1 MAEASAALSRE
12 FAPTGTLRA
21 SINLGNPVLAHS
33 HTAAEKPAG
42 VTLDL
47 SREFARALGVP
58 VSFLLFDGAAKSVA
72 ALASG
77 QADIGFMA
85 IDPQRAE
92 TTHFTPAY
100 VQIEGVY
107 LVAQDSPIRSNEEVD
122 HAGIRIV
129 VGQGSAYGLYL
140 ARNLH
145 KASLVQVPTSEEVV
159 DAMLQGGLEV
169 AAGVRQQMEA
179 DAQRVGSGVRLLDGR
194 FMVIRQAMAMPK
206 GRSAEAAAFLDAFVA
221 RMKST
226 GVVAQALERHGIL
239 GAQVAQ
245 D

>member
-1 MAEASAALSRE
+1 MAEASAALVRE

-77 QADIGFMA
+77 EADIGFMA

-107 LVAQDSPIRSNEEVD
+107 LVRQASPLRANAEVD
-122 HAGIRIV
+122 RAGIRIV
-129 VGQGSAYGLYL
+129 VGKGSAYGLHL
-140 ARNLH
+140 ARNIH
-145 KASLVQVPTSEEVV
+145 NASLVEVPTSEEVV
-159 DAMLQGGLEV
+159 DAMLQGGLDV

-179 DAQRVGSGVRLLDGR
+179 DAQRVAGLRLLEGR
-194 FMVIRQAMAMPK
+194 FMAIRQAMAMPR

-221 RMKST
+221 RMKSS
-226 GVVAQALERHGIL
+226 GFVAQALQRHGIL